1 MKVLLLTQWF
11 EPEPTFKGLT
21 FAKALRDA
29 GMEVE
34 VLTGFPNYPI
44 GRLYPGYKLRL
55 IQHEEIEGIKVT
67 RVPLYPS
74 HDRSV
79 LRRIANYLSFAI
91 TAFIYGVFFV
101 RRIDVIYAYHPP
113 LSIGAVA
120 VVLKFLRG
128 WRVVLDVQ
136 DLWPDTLKATGM
148 LNNETVLSLIGRAA
162 SFIYR
167 WCDMVVVLSKGFQ
180 EKLVSQGV
188 PRAKVEV
195 IHNWADEE
203 KLRNCEDVI
212 AFVNSTKTSFNI
224 LFAGNI
230 GSAQS
235 LDVVVD
241 AAVLLKK
248 RKSGVRFILLGA
260 GLEVG
265 SLQNEVKIRGLD
277 NIEFLPS
284 VPMEEVGAYLRAAD
298 ALLVHLRRDELFK
311 ITIPSKTQ
319 AYMAVG
325 KPILM
330 AVQGEASDLV
340 RRAAC
345 GLVVEPQDSVSLAN
359 AADKLSMMANEELFE
374 MGRSGLQFYDNE
386 LSLRVGAEKF
396 KKVFKRAIQND

>member
-1 MKVLLLTQWF
+1 MRILLLTQWF

-29 GMEVE
+29 GMDVE
-34 VLTGFPNYPI
+34 VLTGFPNYPM
-44 GRLYPGYKLRL
+44 GRLYPGYRIRL
-55 IQHEEIEGIKVT
+55 IQHDEIEGIKVT

-91 TAFIYGVFFV
+91 SAFIYGAFFARKV
-101 RRIDVIYAYHPP
+101 DVIYAYHPP
-113 LSIGAVA
+113 LSVGAVA

-136 DLWPDTLKATGM
+136 DLWPDTLRATGM
-148 LNNETVLSLIGRAA
+148 LNNERVLSMIGSAA
-162 SFIYR
+162 GLIYR
-167 WCDMVVVLSKGFQ
+167 WTDVVVVLSKGFQ
-180 EKLVSQGV
+180 DRLISRGV

-195 IHNWADEE
+195 IYNWADEQ

-212 AFVNSTKTSFNI
+212 SFANSAKASFNI

-235 LDVVVD
+235 LDAVVD
-241 AAVLLKK
+241 AAVLLRE
-248 RKSGVRFILLGA
+248 RKSHVRFIFLGT
-260 GLEVG
+260 GLEVD
-265 SLQNEVKIRGLD
+265 SLRNEVKERGLD
-277 NIEFLPS
+277 NVEFLQP
-284 VPMEEVGAYLRAAD
+284 VPMEQVGAYLKSAD
-298 ALLVHLRRDELFK
+298 ALLVHLRRDELFE

-340 RRAAC
+340 RRAGC
-345 GLVVEPQDSVSLAN
+345 GLVAAPQDPVSLAN
-359 AADKLSMMANEELFE
+359 AADRLSKMANEELFE
-374 MGRSGLQFYDNE
+374 MGRSGLQFYENE
-386 LSLRVGAEKF
+386 LSLHVGTIKF
-396 KKVFKRAIQND
+396 KKVFERAIQND

>member
-29 GMEVE
+29 GIEVE

-44 GRLYPGYKLRL
+44 GKLYSGYKLRL
-55 IQHEEIEGIKVT
+55 MQHEMIEGIKVT

-79 LRRIANYLSFAI
+79 LRRLANYLSFAI
-91 TAFIYGVFFV
+91 SALIYGGFFV
-101 RRIDVIYAYHPP
+101 RSVDVIYAYHPP
-113 LSIGAVA
+113 LSVGAVA

-136 DLWPDTLKATGM
+136 DLWPDTLRATGM
-148 LNNETVLSLIGRAA
+148 LNNERMLSIIGRAA
-162 SFIYR
+162 SLIYR
-167 WCDMVVVLSKGFQ
+167 WSDVVVVLSKGFQ
-180 EKLVSQGV
+180 DRLISRGV
-188 PRAKVEV
+188 PAAKVEV

-203 KLRNCEDVI
+203 KLRNCEDVV
-212 AFVNSTKTSFNI
+212 AFANSTKTSFNI

-235 LDVVVD
+235 LNVVVD
-241 AAVLLKK
+241 AAGLLKE
-248 RKSGVRFILLGA
+248 RKSHVRFVFLGT

-265 SLQNEVKIRGLD
+265 SLQNEVKIRDLD
-277 NIEFLPS
+277 NVEFLPS
-284 VPMEEVGAYLRAAD
+284 VPMEQVGAYLKSAD
-298 ALLVHLRRDELFK
+298 ALLVHLRRDELFE

-330 AVQGEASDLV
+330 AVQGEAADLV
-340 RRAAC
+340 SRAAC
-345 GLVVEPQDSVSLAN
+345 GLVAKPQDSVSLAN
-359 AADKLSMMANEELFE
+359 AADKLSKMANEELFK
-374 MGRSGLQFYDNE
+374 MGRSGLQFYEDE
-386 LSLRVGAEKF
+386 LSLRVGAVKF
-396 KKVFKRAIQND
+396 KKVFERAVQNN

>member
-1 MKVLLLTQWF
+1 VRILLLTQWF

-34 VLTGFPNYPI
+34 VLTGFPNYPM
-44 GRLYPGYKLRL
+44 GRLYPGYRIRL

-79 LRRIANYLSFAI
+79 LRRIANYISFAI
-91 TAFIYGVFFV
+91 SAFIYGVFFTRKV
-101 RRIDVIYAYHPP
+101 DVIYAYHPP
-113 LSIGAVA
+113 LSVGAVA

-136 DLWPDTLKATGM
+136 DLWPDTLRATGM
-148 LNNETVLSLIGRAA
+148 LNNERVLSMIGSAA
-162 SFIYR
+162 GLIYR
-167 WCDMVVVLSKGFQ
+167 WSDVVVVLSKGFQ
-180 EKLVSQGV
+180 NRLITRGV

-212 AFVNSTKTSFNI
+212 SFANSAKASFNI

-241 AAVLLKK
+241 AAVLLRE
-248 RKSGVRFILLGA
+248 RKSHVRFIFLGT
-260 GLEVG
+260 GLEVD
-265 SLQNEVKIRGLD
+265 SLRNEVKARGLD
-277 NIEFLPS
+277 NVEFLQP
-284 VPMEEVGAYLRAAD
+284 VPMEQVGAYLKSAD
-298 ALLVHLRRDELFK
+298 ALLVHLRRDELFE

-340 RRAAC
+340 RRAGC
-345 GLVVEPQDSVSLAN
+345 GLVAAPQDPVSLAN
-359 AADKLSMMANEELFE
+359 AADRLSKMTNEELFE
-374 MGRSGLQFYDNE
+374 MGCSGLQFYDNE
-386 LSLRVGAEKF
+386 LSLHIGAVKF
-396 KKVFKRAIQND
+396 KKVFERAIQND

>member
-1 MKVLLLTQWF
+1 MRILLLTQWF

-44 GRLYPGYKLRL
+44 GRLYPGYRIRL
-55 IQHEEIEGIKVT
+55 IQHEEIEGINVT

-91 TAFIYGVFFV
+91 SAFIYGAFFARKV
-101 RRIDVIYAYHPP
+101 DVIYAYHPP
-113 LSIGAVA
+113 LSVGAVA
-120 VVLKFLRG
+120 VLLKFLRG

-136 DLWPDTLKATGM
+136 DLWPDTLRATGM
-148 LNNETVLSLIGRAA
+148 LNNERVLSMIGSAA
-162 SFIYR
+162 GLIYR
-167 WCDMVVVLSKGFQ
+167 WTDVVVVLSKGFQ
-180 EKLVSQGV
+180 DRLISRGV

-212 AFVNSTKTSFNI
+212 SFANSAKASFNI

-235 LDVVVD
+235 LDAVVD
-241 AAVLLKK
+241 AAVLLRE
-248 RKSGVRFILLGA
+248 RKSHVRFIFLGT
-260 GLEVG
+260 GLEVD
-265 SLQNEVKIRGLD
+265 SLRNEVKARGLD
-277 NIEFLPS
+277 NVEFLQP
-284 VPMEEVGAYLRAAD
+284 VPMEQVGAYLKSAD
-298 ALLVHLRRDELFK
+298 ALLVHLRRDELFE

-340 RRAAC
+340 RRAGC
-345 GLVVEPQDSVSLAN
+345 GLLAAPQDPVSLAN
-359 AADKLSMMANEELFE
+359 AADRLSKMTNEDLFE
-374 MGRSGLQFYDNE
+374 MGRSGLQFYENE
-386 LSLRVGAEKF
+386 LSLHIGAVKF
-396 KKVFKRAIQND
+396 KKVFERAIQND

>member
-1 MKVLLLTQWF
+1 MRILLLTQWF

-29 GMEVE
+29 GMDVE
-34 VLTGFPNYPI
+34 VLTGFPNYPM
-44 GRLYPGYKLRL
+44 GRLYPGYRIRL

-91 TAFIYGVFFV
+91 SAFIYGAFFARKV
-101 RRIDVIYAYHPP
+101 DVIYAYHPP
-113 LSIGAVA
+113 LSVGAVA

-136 DLWPDTLKATGM
+136 DLWPDTLRATGM
-148 LNNETVLSLIGRAA
+148 LNNERVLSMIGSAA
-162 SFIYR
+162 GLIYR
-167 WCDMVVVLSKGFQ
+167 WTDVVVVLSKGFQ
-180 EKLVSQGV
+180 DRLISRGV
-188 PRAKVEV
+188 HRAKVEV
-195 IHNWADEE
+195 IYNWADEQ

-212 AFVNSTKTSFNI
+212 SFANSAKASFNI

-235 LDVVVD
+235 LDAVVD
-241 AAVLLKK
+241 AAVLLRE
-248 RKSGVRFILLGA
+248 RKSHVRFIFLGT
-260 GLEVG
+260 GLEVD
-265 SLQNEVKIRGLD
+265 SLRNEVKARGLD
-277 NIEFLPS
+277 NVEFLQP
-284 VPMEEVGAYLRAAD
+284 VPMEQVGTYLKSAD
-298 ALLVHLRRDELFK
+298 ALLVHLRRDELFE

-340 RRAAC
+340 RRAGC
-345 GLVVEPQDSVSLAN
+345 GLLAAPQDPVSLAN
-359 AADKLSMMANEELFE
+359 AADRLSKMTNEELFE
-374 MGRSGLQFYDNE
+374 MGRSGLQFYENE
-386 LSLRVGAEKF
+386 LSLHVGAVKF
-396 KKVFKRAIQND
+396 KKVIERTIHND

>member
-1 MKVLLLTQWF
+1 MRILLLTQWF

-44 GRLYPGYKLRL
+44 GRLYPGYRIRL
-55 IQHEEIEGIKVT
+55 IQHEEIEGINVT

-91 TAFIYGVFFV
+91 SAFIYGAFFARKV
-101 RRIDVIYAYHPP
+101 DVIYAYHPP
-113 LSIGAVA
+113 LSVGAVA
-120 VVLKFLRG
+120 VLLKFLRG

-136 DLWPDTLKATGM
+136 DLWPDTLRATGM
-148 LNNETVLSLIGRAA
+148 LNNERVLSMIGSAA
-162 SFIYR
+162 GLIYR
-167 WCDMVVVLSKGFQ
+167 WTDVVVVLSKGFQ
-180 EKLVSQGV
+180 DRLISRGV

-195 IHNWADEE
+195 IHNWADEQ

-212 AFVNSTKTSFNI
+212 SFANSAKSSFNI

-235 LDVVVD
+235 LDAVVD
-241 AAVLLKK
+241 AAVLLRE
-248 RKSGVRFILLGA
+248 RKSHVRFIFLGT
-260 GLEVG
+260 GLEVD
-265 SLQNEVKIRGLD
+265 SLRNEVKARGLD
-277 NIEFLPS
+277 NVEFLQP
-284 VPMEEVGAYLRAAD
+284 VPMEQVGAYLKSAD
-298 ALLVHLRRDELFK
+298 ALLVHLRRDELFE

-340 RRAAC
+340 RRAGC
-345 GLVVEPQDSVSLAN
+345 GLLAAPQDPVSLAN
-359 AADKLSMMANEELFE
+359 AADRLSKMTNEDLFE
-374 MGRSGLQFYDNE
+374 MGRSGLQFYENE
-386 LSLRVGAEKF
+386 LSLHIGAVKF
-396 KKVFKRAIQND
+396 KKVFERAIQND

>member
-1 MKVLLLTQWF
+1 MRILLLTQWF

-29 GMEVE
+29 GIDVE

-44 GRLYPGYKLRL
+44 GRLYPGYRIKI
-55 IQHEEIEGIKVT
+55 IQHEEIQGIKVT

-91 TAFIYGVFFV
+91 SAFIYGVFFA
-101 RRIDVIYAYHPP
+101 RRVDVIYAYHPP
-113 LSIGAVA
+113 LSVGAVA

-136 DLWPDTLKATGM
+136 DLWPDTLRATGM
-148 LNNETVLSLIGRAA
+148 LNNEGVLSMIGSTAGL
-162 SFIYR
+162 IYR
-167 WCDMVVVLSKGFQ
+167 WSDMVVVLSKGFQ
-180 EKLVSQGV
+180 DRLISRGV

-203 KLRNCEDVI
+203 KLHNCEEVI
-212 AFVNSTKTSFNI
+212 SFANSTKASFNI

-235 LDVVVD
+235 LDAVVD
-241 AAVLLKK
+241 AAVLLRE
-248 RKSGVRFILLGA
+248 RKSHVRFIFLGT
-260 GLEVG
+260 GLEVD
-265 SLQNEVKIRGLD
+265 SLQKEVKARGLD
-277 NIEFLPS
+277 NVEFLEP
-284 VPMEEVGAYLRAAD
+284 VPMEQVGAYLKSAD
-298 ALLVHLRRDELFK
+298 ALLVHLRRDELFE

-330 AVQGEASDLV
+330 AVQGEASELV
-340 RRAAC
+340 RRAGC
-345 GLVVEPQDSVSLAN
+345 GLLAAPQDPVNLAN
-359 AADKLSMMANEELFE
+359 AADRLSKMTNEELFE
-374 MGRSGLQFYDNE
+374 MGCSGLQFYKNE
-386 LSLRVGAEKF
+386 LSLHIGALKF
-396 KKVFKRAIQND
+396 KKVFERAIQND

>member
-1 MKVLLLTQWF
+1 MRILLLTQWF

-29 GMEVE
+29 GMDVE
-34 VLTGFPNYPI
+34 VLTGFPNYPM
-44 GRLYPGYKLRL
+44 GRLYPGYRIRL
-55 IQHEEIEGIKVT
+55 IQHDEIEGIKVT

-91 TAFIYGVFFV
+91 SAFIYGAFFARKV
-101 RRIDVIYAYHPP
+101 DVIYAYHPP
-113 LSIGAVA
+113 LSVGAVA

-136 DLWPDTLKATGM
+136 DLWPDTLRATGM
-148 LNNETVLSLIGRAA
+148 LNNERVLSMIGSAA
-162 SFIYR
+162 GLIYR
-167 WCDMVVVLSKGFQ
+167 WTDVVVVLSKGFQ
-180 EKLVSQGV
+180 DRLISRGV

-195 IHNWADEE
+195 IYNWADEQ

-212 AFVNSTKTSFNI
+212 SFANSAKASFNI

-235 LDVVVD
+235 LDAVVD
-241 AAVLLKK
+241 AAELLRE
-248 RKSGVRFILLGA
+248 RKSHVRFIFLGT
-260 GLEVG
+260 GLEVD
-265 SLQNEVKIRGLD
+265 SLRNEVKAKGLD
-277 NIEFLPS
+277 NVEFLQP
-284 VPMEEVGAYLRAAD
+284 VPMEQVGVYLKSAD
-298 ALLVHLRRDELFK
+298 ALLVHLRRDELFE

-340 RRAAC
+340 RRAGC
-345 GLVVEPQDSVSLAN
+345 GLVAAPQDPVSLAN
-359 AADKLSMMANEELFE
+359 AADRLSKMANEELFE
-374 MGRSGLQFYDNE
+374 MGRSGLQFYENE
-386 LSLRVGAEKF
+386 LSLHVGTIKF
-396 KKVFKRAIQND
+396 KKVFERAIQND

>member
-148 LNNETVLSLIGRAA
+148 LNNEKVLSLIGRAG

-203 KLRNCEDVI
+203 KLRNCQDVI
-212 AFVNSTKTSFNI
+212 TFVNSTKTSFNI

-241 AAVLLKK
+241 AAVLLKE

-345 GLVVEPQDSVSLAN
+345 GLVAEPQDSVSLAN

-386 LSLRVGAEKF
+386 LSLRVGAVKF

>member
-1 MKVLLLTQWF
+1 MRILLLTQWF

-29 GMEVE
+29 GMDVE
-34 VLTGFPNYPI
+34 VLTGFPNYPM
-44 GRLYPGYKLRL
+44 GRLYPGYRIRL
-55 IQHEEIEGIKVT
+55 IQHEEIQGIKVT

-91 TAFIYGVFFV
+91 SAFIYGVFFA

-113 LSIGAVA
+113 LSVGAVA

-136 DLWPDTLKATGM
+136 DLWPDTLRATGM
-148 LNNETVLSLIGRAA
+148 LNNERVLSMIGGAA
-162 SFIYR
+162 RLIYR
-167 WCDMVVVLSKGFQ
+167 WSDVVVVLSKGFQ
-180 EKLVSQGV
+180 DRLISRGV
-188 PRAKVEV
+188 PWAKVEV

-203 KLRNCEDVI
+203 KLHNCEDVI
-212 AFVNSTKTSFNI
+212 SFANSTKTSFNI

-235 LDVVVD
+235 LDAVVD
-241 AAVLLKK
+241 AAVLLRE
-248 RKSGVRFILLGA
+248 RKSHARFIFLGT
-260 GLEVG
+260 GLEVD
-265 SLQNEVKIRGLD
+265 SLQNEVKARGLD
-277 NIEFLPS
+277 NVEFLQP
-284 VPMEEVGAYLRAAD
+284 VPMEQVGAYLKSAD
-298 ALLVHLRRDELFK
+298 ALLVHLRRDELFE

-330 AVQGEASDLV
+330 AVQGEASELV
-340 RRAAC
+340 RRAGC
-345 GLVVEPQDSVSLAN
+345 GLLAAPQDPVSLAN
-359 AADKLSMMANEELFE
+359 AADRLSKMTNEELFE
-374 MGRSGLQFYDNE
+374 MGRSGLQFYENE
-386 LSLRVGAEKF
+386 LSLHIGAVKF
-396 KKVFKRAIQND
+396 KKIFERAIQND

>member
-1 MKVLLLTQWF
+1 MRILLLTQWF

-29 GMEVE
+29 GMDVE
-34 VLTGFPNYPI
+34 VLTGFPNYPM
-44 GRLYPGYKLRL
+44 GRLYPGYRIRL
-55 IQHEEIEGIKVT
+55 IQHDEIEGIKVT

-91 TAFIYGVFFV
+91 SAFIYGAFFARKV
-101 RRIDVIYAYHPP
+101 DVIYAYHPP
-113 LSIGAVA
+113 LSVGAVA

-136 DLWPDTLKATGM
+136 DLWPDTRRATGM
-148 LNNETVLSLIGRAA
+148 LNNERVLSMIGSAA
-162 SFIYR
+162 GLIYR
-167 WCDMVVVLSKGFQ
+167 WTDVVVVLSKGFQ
-180 EKLVSQGV
+180 DRLISRGV

-195 IHNWADEE
+195 IYNWADEQ

-212 AFVNSTKTSFNI
+212 SFANSAKASFNI

-235 LDVVVD
+235 LDAVVD
-241 AAVLLKK
+241 AAELLRE
-248 RKSGVRFILLGA
+248 RKSHVRFIFLGT
-260 GLEVG
+260 GLEVD
-265 SLQNEVKIRGLD
+265 SLRNEVKAKGLD
-277 NIEFLPS
+277 NVEFLQP
-284 VPMEEVGAYLRAAD
+284 VPMEQVGVYLKSAD
-298 ALLVHLRRDELFK
+298 ALLVHLRRDELFE

-340 RRAAC
+340 RRAGC
-345 GLVVEPQDSVSLAN
+345 GLVAAPQDPVSLAN
-359 AADKLSMMANEELFE
+359 AADRLSKMANEELFE
-374 MGRSGLQFYDNE
+374 MGRSGLQFYENE
-386 LSLRVGAEKF
+386 LSLHVGTIKF
-396 KKVFKRAIQND
+396 KKVFERAIQND

>member
-1 MKVLLLTQWF
+1 VRILLLTQWF

-29 GMEVE
+29 GIDVE

-44 GRLYPGYKLRL
+44 GRLYPGYRIKI
-55 IQHEEIEGIKVT
+55 IQHEEIQGIKVT

-91 TAFIYGVFFV
+91 SAFIYGVFFA
-101 RRIDVIYAYHPP
+101 RRVDVIYAYHPP
-113 LSIGAVA
+113 LSVGAVA

-136 DLWPDTLKATGM
+136 DLWPDTLRATGM
-148 LNNETVLSLIGRAA
+148 LNNEGVLSMIGSTAGL
-162 SFIYR
+162 IYR
-167 WCDMVVVLSKGFQ
+167 WSDMVVVLSKGFQ
-180 EKLVSQGV
+180 DRLISRGV

-203 KLRNCEDVI
+203 KLHNCEEVI
-212 AFVNSTKTSFNI
+212 SFANSTKASFNI

-235 LDVVVD
+235 LDAVVD
-241 AAVLLKK
+241 AAVLLRE
-248 RKSGVRFILLGA
+248 RKSHVRFIFLGT
-260 GLEVG
+260 GLEVD
-265 SLQNEVKIRGLD
+265 SLQKEVKARGLD
-277 NIEFLPS
+277 NVEFLEP
-284 VPMEEVGAYLRAAD
+284 VPMEQVGAYLKSAD
-298 ALLVHLRRDELFK
+298 ALLVHLRRDELFE

-330 AVQGEASDLV
+330 AVQGEASELV
-340 RRAAC
+340 RRAGC
-345 GLVVEPQDSVSLAN
+345 GLLAAPQDPVNLAN
-359 AADKLSMMANEELFE
+359 AADRLSKMTNEELFE
-374 MGRSGLQFYDNE
+374 MGCSGLQFYKNE
-386 LSLRVGAEKF
+386 LSLHIGALKF
-396 KKVFKRAIQND
+396 KKVFERAIQND